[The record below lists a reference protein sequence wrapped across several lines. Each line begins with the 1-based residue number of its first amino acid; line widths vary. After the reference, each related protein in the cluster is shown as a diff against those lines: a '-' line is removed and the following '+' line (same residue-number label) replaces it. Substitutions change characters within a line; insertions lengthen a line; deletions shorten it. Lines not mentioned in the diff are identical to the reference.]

1 MSDRNKTLNEWLK
14 EDQIKL
20 EGVMEKFKP
29 LEQEVK
35 HLEQNIRQYKFL
47 ISSEENPDR
56 ITRTRDETTTT
67 TTTTPKKSTSTH
79 VAGAES
85 LTQKYK
91 ELIPSQFPYNS
102 FREKE
107 IRELADSMG
116 FRVRGKLI
124 SSSYS
129 RAVLFD
135 LVQED
140 FLEKPEIGLYR
151 LKIIQSSQEAVSDKE
166 KEDLLL

>member
-56 ITRTRDETTTT
+56 ITRTRGETTTT

-79 VAGAES
+79 TVSSES

-91 ELIPSQFPYNS
+91 ELIPSHFLYNS

-107 IRELADSMG
+107 IREFADSTG
-116 FRVRGKLI
+116 FRIRGKLI

-135 LVQED
+135 LVQEN

-151 LKIIQSSQEAVSDKE
+151 LKRIQSSGEAVSDEE
-166 KEDLLL
+166 KDGLLL